1 MSPLEGK
8 SDHVLLLGEVLDRV
22 EMPRVESPEAPVSV
36 IATLMGSK
44 EKQEGFADA
53 FAQRLRDAIAE
64 RVGEDKYAISA
75 ASIDASDHADCED
88 LEGEMTN
95 AFVTDQRCYR
105 IIVSLVPIARPGT

>member
-1 MSPLEGK
+1 MVPLEGK
-8 SDHVLLLGEVLDRV
+8 SDYETLLGEVLDRV
-22 EMPRVESPEAPVSV
+22 EMPRVESPEAPLSA

-64 RVGEDKYAISA
+64 HVGEERYAISA
-75 ASIDASDHADCED
+75 ATIDASDHADCED
-88 LEGEMTN
+88 VEGERAN
-95 AFVTDQRCYR
+95 AFATDQRCYR